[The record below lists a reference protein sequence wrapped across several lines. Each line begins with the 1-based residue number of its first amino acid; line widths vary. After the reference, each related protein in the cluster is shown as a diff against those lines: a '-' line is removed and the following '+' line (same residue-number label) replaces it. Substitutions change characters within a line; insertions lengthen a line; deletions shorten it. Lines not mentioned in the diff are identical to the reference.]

1 MWAKSYIPSGTA
13 KSFTAT
19 TDIIVAGTGEG
30 TGENFTNSVIAA
42 GKAENWITIPSEQYV
57 SKTPTSDS
65 EIDTPT
71 SNVHCLWVKADG
83 NTFNHEKRVIHFKV
97 TGITGV
103 KAIGQ
108 ANSGRGFQIGATEVT
123 SGLNENSSMTIVA
136 GNSSAQNPVSCS
148 GLDKSKTYIISI
160 FAYNSDTFL
169 YAVRFYS
176 DTEYPVSNISV
187 ANLCYAVGTGGKNA
201 NNGLDRA
208 VGGFNLTFGGGDGI
222 KYNGGNQ
229 LLARYTGTITIALDD
244 NNSKKNIKKVVFTK
258 SSAGDGTFTAS
269 DNTIPTNSG
278 TTITWEGTAC
288 KTITFTHSGANF
300 LITNIA
306 ITTDVTPVFEKVT
319 PTVTI
324 DPTSASVKKGTEGTF
339 TTTAT
344 SSPTNFNW
352 TWTPTA
358 LPNVGYYTKNDGGTK
373 TANQIGEPGTFETST
388 SSTTTGNN
396 TLVASFAGNDYFE
409 AVPTAA
415 TYTLSINEPVAST
428 PDANV
433 QIYPY
438 TWNFDNGSSTWGSSS
453 TQLPASD
460 WIVDEN
466 NASYYHYS
474 VPDALTGFNI
484 DAIKGL
490 RFQNIGYLGL
500 DWNYGHIWSTSGT
513 ITIPSVP
520 AGMTI
525 KINAANQNGENPA
538 TTITTSANATYNGS
552 GTATLAGYA
561 DYAFKVTSAG
571 DVSFAFSG
579 SSSIK
584 SISVEK
590 TTPEFRR
597 GGSSDNHI
605 RDNGTMNLSDA
616 TSSGWFYIVHDP
628 LITNSNITV
637 SCDNSNVTCG
647 TVNYH
652 STNTSKFQITA
663 NSVGTS
669 VVTIS
674 YAGSAGLNPATIT
687 LHLNVIQNA
696 TPKKWDFENASSS
709 YWSTTNGQL
718 SSDYWV
724 TSSDA
729 TNNPGEMMSNVA
741 FNHTELTK
749 DGTNKIPEM
758 EGLVMTAVK
767 GSSRFNIG
775 QYYRLGNYSK
785 ASITIPSMTTG
796 QTVTFKVETA
806 TSGMERGITAT
817 SSNLELIS
825 GQVSD
830 KVSYYTFR
838 VTSDGDGEFR
848 QTSEDAGLKIYY
860 IDLKAATSAATEL
873 KFVDNNNNDISNKQV
888 NIKSGSV
895 TGALDSYFQLSKSS
909 GTEWKDVTVTVDP
922 SSLLTYDNDGTFT
935 MGSGKGTATITACTT
950 DGSVETGIAVLYVSV
965 KAQPTVMLSANGP
978 FSVNYGQDFNGATS
992 TVTGTSNAGLTVLYK
1007 SSNERVATVDA
1018 SGHVTCVGVGTATIT
1033 AYTEETET
1041 YLPAEASYQVTYNA
1055 GNVVFQFEPSE
1066 VKLAL
1071 GKNITPFLHYD
1082 QKGQLN
1088 ASTLSCSV
1096 SKSDIVTCQVVADDK
1111 ESDKNVIKITSL
1123 DNASKIGETV
1133 IVTAKAQT
1141 KGESPIWYYTT
1152 IAVTITAADAVNFDW
1167 VNGDDIYVY
1176 ENTYFP
1182 IPGYTGN
1189 ASGNNSYSNGSANAS
1204 THKAYLYVKNGGG
1217 NPVWNT
1223 QNYKLNE
1230 GVPDYYVDDT
1240 GKALIFWA
1248 KSDKSAYPDTLLVYA
1263 KAAGTVKLH
1272 AKDSQTGAEC
1282 SPITIH
1288 ILAKSGLEDAH
1299 TEEVN
1304 TISLPYTWDFTKDF
1318 IESDF
1323 TNSMFWKSTGSGRYD
1338 NTAVWM
1344 NEDWADELGEDKFA
1358 VNFLGGTGAG
1368 SPMALFKG
1376 AQIRLG
1382 NSTYNSKIGRIQ
1394 VKPNAEDGNS
1404 HLTIIGGQHYLYLP
1418 QIPVERTPN
1427 QAYRLYVKAKGQ
1439 TTKYK
1444 DGIRKDDE
1452 CSRIIVDVD
1461 NGSGGYDWLGM
1472 LVYAEEHKDHGDYIV
1487 KCLYCDIPAESAGK
1501 TLRLNFDQ
1509 NVELYWIALT
1519 TEAKTLSKF
1528 DNTKYWASTYSYTK
1542 DLDLSK
1548 SKEVHPNVIA
1558 HYASEFSGQNKVKM
1572 TEVPNNA
1579 VLSETGLFLKA
1590 ETNPGNSYFIANA
1603 ENVSV
1608 YSAPSPISGTNYLKA
1623 NPEVGTK
1630 INANTTIGDNQYTNF
1645 TLAYRYK
1652 VVHAGGGIDSD
1663 YTYADDWSFYRIAP
1677 SGITVSN
1684 KNLAYLQVP
1693 GDLYID
1699 AYSSRR
1705 AGDATG
1711 ANPASQELLK
1721 IVFDDDNNTGTT
1733 DLDISTVTPQTV
1745 DNGAWYT
1752 LQGVRVSAPLKG
1764 GIYIHNGKKIVVK

>member
-1 MWAKSYIPSGTA
+1 MWAEDYKPTTTHT
-13 KSFTAT
+13 FTT
-19 TDIIVAGTGEG
+19 TQDIIVT
-30 TGENFTNSVIAA
+30 ENNPVLVA
-42 GKAENWITIPSEQYV
+42 GKTDGWIRIPSEGYG
-57 SKTPTSDS
+57 SKIPATDP
-65 EIDTPT
+65 EMDTPT
-71 SNVHCLWVKADG
+71 TSVSCLRTKMVDDFTSKS
-83 NTFNHEKRVIHFKV
+83 RVIHFRV

-103 KAIGQ
+103 KAIG
-108 ANSGRGFQIGATEVT
+108 NVNGHTSFGIGATEYSSSVTEINKVVT
-123 SGLNENSSMTIVA
+123 SG
-136 GNSSAQNPVSCS
+136 GNVVSHA

-160 FAYNSDTFL
+160 FSVTDDDQYL

-176 DTEYPVSNISV
+176 DPYETNIGIGD
-187 ANLCYAVGTGGKNA
+187 LCYAVGTGGKNA
-201 NNGLDRA
+201 NSNGLDRA

-229 LLARYTGTITIALDD
+229 LTARYNTGTITIALDD
-244 NNSKKNIKKVVFTK
+244 NNSKKNITKVVMTR
-258 SSAGDGTFTAS
+258 SAAGTGKFTAS
-269 DNTIPTNSG
+269 DNDDVINSG
-278 TTITWEGTAC
+278 TTITWQGTAC
-288 KTITFTHSGANF
+288 KTITFTQTGESVN
-300 LITNIA
+300 ITNIA
-306 ITTDVTPVFEKVT
+306 ITTDVAPTFEKVT

-324 DPTSASVKKGTEGTF
+324 DPTSASVKKGTAGTF
-339 TTTAT
+339 TTAAT
-344 SSPTNFNW
+344 VTPKNFNW
-352 TWTPTA
+352 TWTATPLT
-358 LPNVGYYTKNDGGTK
+358 NVTYYTKSEGNAD
-373 TANQIGEPGTFETST
+373 AMGEPGTFKTTAE
-388 SSTTTGNN
+388 STTTGNN

-409 AVPTAA
+409 AVSPAA
-415 TYTLSINEPVAST
+415 TYTLSINEPEAST
-428 PDANV
+428 PDNTV
-433 QIYPY
+433 QTYPY
-438 TWNFDNGSSTWGSSS
+438 TWNFANGSSTWGNSS

-460 WIVDEN
+460 WEG
-466 NASYYHYS
+466 SGTYYHYS

-490 RFQNIGYLGL
+490 RFQNISWLGL
-500 DWNYGHIWSTSGT
+500 DWYYGHIWSTAGT
-513 ITIPSVP
+513 ITIPNVP
-520 AGMTI
+520 EGMTI
-525 KINAANQNGENPA
+525 VINAANQNGNNSA
-538 TTITTSANATYNGS
+538 TTITTPVNATYNGS
-552 GTATLAGYA
+552 GTATLDGYA
-561 DYAFKVTSAG
+561 DHAFTVTASG
-571 DVSFAFSG
+571 DVSFVFSG
-579 SSSIK
+579 NSSIK
-584 SISVEK
+584 SIAVLK
-590 TTPEFRR
+590 T
-597 GGSSDNHI
+597 
-605 RDNGTMNLSDA
+605 
-616 TSSGWFYIVHDP
+616 
-628 LITNSNITV
+628 
-637 SCDNSNVTCG
+637 
-647 TVNYH
+647 
-652 STNTSKFQITA
+652 
-663 NSVGTS
+663 
-669 VVTIS
+669 
-674 YAGSAGLNPATIT
+674 
-687 LHLNVIQNA
+687 A
-696 TPKKWDFENASSS
+696 TPHKWDFENPTYWTTTSS
-709 YWSTTNGQL
+709 QL
-718 SSDYWV
+718 SSDYWE

-729 TNNPGEMMSNVA
+729 TANPGEVMSKVA
-741 FNHTELTK
+741 FNNTELTK

-775 QYYRLGNYSK
+775 KYYRLGNYSK
-785 ASITIPSMTTG
+785 ARITIPSMTTG

-806 TSGMERGITAT
+806 TAGMERGITAT

-860 IDLKAATSAATEL
+860 IDLKAATPAATEL

-895 TGALDSYFQLSKSS
+895 MGALDSYFTLAQGGS
-909 GTEWKDVTVTVDP
+909 GANVTVTVSP
-922 SSLLTYDNDGTFT
+922 SSLITYDDDGTFT
-935 MGSGKGTATITACTT
+935 MGSGTGTATITARTESS
-950 DGSVETGIAVLYVSV
+950 SVETGIAVLYVSV
-965 KAQPTVMLSANGP
+965 KAQPTVTLSANGP
-978 FSVNYGQDFNGATS
+978 FSVNYGQDFNNNTS
-992 TVTGTSNAGLTVLYK
+992 TVTGESSAGLTVKYK

-1033 AYTEETET
+1033 AYTEENAT

-1071 GKNITPFLHYD
+1071 GKDITPLLHYD
-1082 QKGQLN
+1082 QQGQLDPE
-1088 ASTLSCSV
+1088 TLTFTI
-1096 SKSDIVTCQVVADDK
+1096 SKSDIVTCDVVTDA
-1111 ESDKNVIKITSL
+1111 SQHDKNVIKITSV
-1123 DNASKIGETV
+1123 DDASKIGETV
-1133 IVTAKAQT
+1133 IVTASATMKN
-1141 KGESPIWYYTT
+1141 SSDVYNTT

-1167 VNGDDIYVY
+1167 VNGDEIYVY

-1182 IPGYTGN
+1182 IPGYVGN
-1189 ASGNNSYSNGSANAS
+1189 ASGNNHFSNGSDNS
-1204 THKAYLYVKNGGG
+1204 SSYHAYLYMKSGQD
-1217 NPVWNT
+1217 PIWN
-1223 QNYKLNE
+1223 NKDYKLNE

-1248 KSDKSAYPDTLLVYA
+1248 YSDKRDVYPDTLLVYA
-1263 KAAGTVKLH
+1263 KAAGTVTLH
-1272 AKDSQTGAEC
+1272 AKDSQTDAEC
-1282 SPITIH
+1282 TPITIH
-1288 ILAKSGLEDAH
+1288 ILAKSGQETAH
-1299 TEEVN
+1299 TAEVN
-1304 TISLPYTWDFTKDF
+1304 TISLPYTWDFTKNF
-1318 IESDF
+1318 SESDF
-1323 TNSMFWKSTGSGRYD
+1323 ANSMFWKSTGSGRYD

-1344 NEDWADELGEDKFA
+1344 NEDWAHESGGGKFD

-1368 SPMALFKG
+1368 SPIALFKG

-1382 NSTYNSKIGRIQ
+1382 NNTYTSKIGRIQ
-1394 VKPNAEDGNS
+1394 VRPNAEDGNS

-1418 QIPVERTPN
+1418 EIPVSRTPN

-1461 NGSGGYDWLGM
+1461 NGSGGYDRLGM
-1472 LVYAEEHKDHGDYIV
+1472 LVYAEETKDKKDYIV

-1501 TLRLNFDQ
+1501 KLLLNFDQ

-1519 TEAKTLSKF
+1519 TEAKTLAKF
-1528 DNTKYWASTYSYTK
+1528 DNTTYWASTYSYTK

-1558 HYASEFSGQNKVKM
+1558 HYASAFSGQNEVKM

-1579 VLSETGLFLKA
+1579 VPSETGLFLKA

-1603 ENVSV
+1603 ENVSS
-1608 YSAPSPISGTNYLKA
+1608 YSEPDGISATNYLKA

-1663 YTYADDWSFYRIAP
+1663 YTLADDWSFYRIAP

>member
-1 MWAKSYIPSGTA
+1 MWAQDYKPTTTHT
-13 KSFTAT
+13 FTT
-19 TDIIVAGTGEG
+19 TQDIIVTENNPVLVTGKNDG
-30 TGENFTNSVIAA
+30 
-42 GKAENWITIPSEQYV
+42 WIKIPSEGYG
-57 SKTPTSDS
+57 SKIPGTDP
-65 EIDTPT
+65 EMDTPT
-71 SNVHCLWVKADG
+71 TSVNCLRTKMAD
-83 NTFNHEKRVIHFKV
+83 NFTSASRVIHFRV

-103 KAIGQ
+103 KAIG
-108 ANSGRGFQIGATEVT
+108 NVNGNTSFGIGATEYSSSVTEINKVVT
-123 SGLNENSSMTIVA
+123 SGGDV
-136 GNSSAQNPVSCS
+136 VSYT

-160 FAYNSDTFL
+160 FSVTNDDQYL

-176 DTEYPVSNISV
+176 DPYETNIGIGD
-187 ANLCYAVGTGGKNA
+187 LCYAVGTGGKNA
-201 NNGLDRA
+201 SSNGLDRA

-229 LLARYTGTITIALDD
+229 LTARYNTGTITIALDD
-244 NNSKKNIKKVVFTK
+244 NNSKKNITKVVMTRK
-258 SSAGDGTFTAS
+258 DAGTGTFTAS
-269 DNTIPTNSG
+269 DEWSVENVG
-278 TTITWEGTAC
+278 TTITCEGAAC
-288 KTITFTHSGANF
+288 KTITFTQTGESVN
-300 LITNIA
+300 ITNIA
-306 ITTDVTPVFEKVT
+306 ITTDVAPTFEKVT
-319 PTVTI
+319 PTVSI
-324 DPTSASVKKGTEGTF
+324 SPASASVKKATAGTF
-339 TTTAT
+339 TTAAT
-344 SSPTNFNW
+344 VTPKNFNW
-352 TWTPTA
+352 TWTATPLT
-358 LPNVGYYTKNDGGTK
+358 NVTYYTKSEGNAD
-373 TANQIGEPGTFETST
+373 AMGEPGTFKTTAE
-388 SSTTTGNN
+388 STTTGNN
-396 TLVASFAGNDYFE
+396 TLVASFAGNDFFK
-409 AVPTAA
+409 AVNNAA
-415 TYTLSINEPVAST
+415 TYTLTINEPVAST
-428 PDANV
+428 PDNTV
-433 QIYPY
+433 QTYPY
-438 TWNFDNGSSTWGSSS
+438 TWNFANGSSTWGTSS
-453 TQLPASD
+453 TQLPISD
-460 WIVDEN
+460 WAKGGET
-466 NASYYHYS
+466 YYNYS
-474 VPDALTGFNI
+474 VPNTETGFNI

-490 RFQNIGYLGL
+490 RFKDIVYLGL
-500 DWNYGHIWSTSGT
+500 DWGYGHIWSTAGT
-513 ITIPSVP
+513 ITIPNVP
-520 AGMTI
+520 IGMTI
-525 KINAANQNGENPA
+525 QIVAQNRSDSNPA
-538 TTITTSANATYNGS
+538 TTITPTNATYTGE
-552 GTATLAGYA
+552 GTATLGTEYTT
-561 DYAFKVTSAG
+561 YTFTSTATG
-571 DVSFAFSG
+571 TDVSFEFSG
-579 SSSIK
+579 KSSIK
-584 SISVEK
+584 SIAVLK
-590 TTPEFRR
+590 T
-597 GGSSDNHI
+597 
-605 RDNGTMNLSDA
+605 
-616 TSSGWFYIVHDP
+616 
-628 LITNSNITV
+628 
-637 SCDNSNVTCG
+637 
-647 TVNYH
+647 
-652 STNTSKFQITA
+652 
-663 NSVGTS
+663 
-669 VVTIS
+669 
-674 YAGSAGLNPATIT
+674 
-687 LHLNVIQNA
+687 A
-696 TPKKWDFENASSS
+696 TPHKWDFETST
-709 YWSTTNGQL
+709 YWTTTIGQL
-718 SSDYWV
+718 SSDYWEE
-724 TSSDA
+724 SSDA
-729 TNNPGEMMSNVA
+729 TANSGEMMSKVA
-741 FNHTELTK
+741 FNNTELTK

-767 GSSRFNIG
+767 GSSRFNINK
-775 QYYRLGNYSK
+775 YYRLGNYSK
-785 ASITIPSMTTG
+785 ARITIPSMTTG

-860 IDLKAATSAATEL
+860 IDLKAATPAATEL

-909 GTEWKDVTVTVDP
+909 GTEAVTVDP
-922 SSLLTYDNDGTFT
+922 SSLLTYDGDGTFT
-935 MGSGKGTATITACTT
+935 MGSGTGTATITARTT

-978 FSVNYGQDFNGATS
+978 FSVNYGQDFNGGTS
-992 TVTGTSNAGLTVLYK
+992 TVTGTSSEESLTVKYK

-1018 SGHVTCVGVGTATIT
+1018 TGHVTCVGVGTATIT
-1033 AYTEETET
+1033 AYTEENAT

-1071 GKNITPFLHYD
+1071 GKDITPLLHYD
-1082 QKGQLN
+1082 QQGQLDPE
-1088 ASTLSCSV
+1088 TLTFTI
-1096 SKSDIVTCQVVADDK
+1096 SKSDIVTCDVVTDAKQHDK
-1111 ESDKNVIKITSL
+1111 KVIKITSV
-1123 DNASKIGETV
+1123 DDASKIGETV
-1133 IVTAKAQT
+1133 IVTASAQMRN
-1141 KGESPIWYYTT
+1141 SSVVYNTT
-1152 IAVTITAADAVNFDW
+1152 IAVTITAEDAVNFDW
-1167 VNGDDIYVY
+1167 VNGDEIYVY

-1189 ASGNNSYSNGSANAS
+1189 ASGNNHFSNGTLNKD
-1204 THKAYLYVKNGGG
+1204 TYHAYYYSISNNSVT
-1217 NPVWNT
+1217 WNKE
-1223 QNYKLNE
+1223 NYKLNQ

-1248 KSDKSAYPDTLLVYA
+1248 KSDKTAYPDTLLVYA
-1263 KAAGTVKLH
+1263 KSVGDVTLH
-1272 AKDSQTGAEC
+1272 AKDSQTDAEC
-1282 SPITIH
+1282 TPITIH
-1288 ILAKSGLEDAH
+1288 ILAKSGLEAAH